1 MLSGLSFYLVPKLL
15 ASDLILTVDA
25 AAGKAGIWPGGSLQN
40 SEFISGDTFLLPTCL
55 RGRDKRAPRLCLCRV
70 VCLQHGHGSRPCPRT
85 RTRPPR
91 TEPSRGRPAPAAAP
105 RYCQGLCP
113 PAPAFPGSAGTRRS
127 FNPPFGGDPHSRPG
141 PLLKPARAHACRRRW
156 HRPRRRRLRPGLSPA
171 EGSAVSRRSPCRVL
185 TASGRT
191 QALPAPRAQAGFQ
204 EKPPFCWK
212 CRGKRDGRRSSAGVR
227 PPPARCLPSKQARS
241 PAFLLCIPPEEPG
254 LGNQRCQS
262 RARWES
268 SAAAGRLAG
277 HRARALLPR

>member
-127 FNPPFGGDPHSRPG
+127 CNPPFGGDPHSRPG
-141 PLLKPARAHACRRRW
+141 PLLKPARAHACWRRW
-156 HRPRRRRLRPGLSPA
+156 HRPRRRSVAAASGAFPRGGLSCFSAVAVPCPHGLRPH
-171 EGSAVSRRSPCRVL
+171 
-185 TASGRT
+185 SG
-191 QALPAPRAQAGFQ
+191 
-204 EKPPFCWK
+204 
-212 CRGKRDGRRSSAGVR
+212 
-227 PPPARCLPSKQARS
+227 PARTPSPSGVPGEA
-241 PAFLLCIPPEEPG
+241 AVLLET
-254 LGNQRCQS
+254 
-262 RARWES
+262 
-268 SAAAGRLAG
+268 
-277 HRARALLPR
+277 